1 MLSTYRRHVSKP
13 MFAIFLALLLAL
25 MPAAGFSAMAEETY
39 NSWTEYKEAKG
50 MGWLKTQYSQPF
62 FVR

>member
-1 MLSTYRRHVSKP
+1 